1 LAEKDFVGEWQKFFE
16 NAVTALGDP
25 WDWASFGWGIVAGGL
40 ITLVVEGVTLYFT
53 WPIWLS
59 LIETLVGGTAIREI
73 LG

>member
-1 LAEKDFVGEWQKFFE
+1 MAEQDFVGEWQRFLQS
-16 NAVTALGDP
+16 ALGDP
-25 WDWASFGWGIVAGGL
+25 FDLESFGWGVLAGGV